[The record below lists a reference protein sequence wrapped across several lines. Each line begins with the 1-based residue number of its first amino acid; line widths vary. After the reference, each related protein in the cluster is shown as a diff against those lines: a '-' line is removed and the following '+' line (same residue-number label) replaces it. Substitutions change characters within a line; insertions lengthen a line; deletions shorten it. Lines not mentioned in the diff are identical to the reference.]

1 MKKRRYF
8 LLLIGILSS
17 CGSIGPSPSDN
28 SLVPTEPTLDISIS
42 EEIPSIESVSS
53 EEISSPSESSEQ
65 EISDEPIPT
74 VEVSDEVVITN
85 TVETWKILEDSIY
98 ETTVYKFT
106 SNVPGKRCAIVG
118 GIHGDEVAGWKAAL
132 QLKERRDFI
141 GEVLIIPQAS
151 IYACKR
157 EERYPGRGEAIN
169 GITYKD
175 LNRNF
180 PGKPDGNITQQ
191 IAYAISETVDDFNP
205 DIIVDLHES
214 LRSSSSSYFD
224 QDTSSRLGDL
234 LIYGNSWTSL
244 FTQTVIEDYNALY
257 LQEDDYPFGTDTFAP
272 GGSFNQYFGR
282 KYEDRIVITI
292 ETTRYFSDSKPK
304 NEDRRIQQQLELID
318 LILKYSLEF

>member
-17 CGSIGPSPSDN
+17 CGSIGTSPSDN
-28 SLVPTEPTLDISIS
+28 SISPTEPTLDISNS
-42 EEIPSIESVSS
+42 EEIPS
-53 EEISSPSESSEQ
+53 EEINNDVDSSLKESSE
-65 EISDEPIPT
+65 
-74 VEVSDEVVITN
+74 VEITN

-244 FTQTVIEDYNALY
+244 FTQTVIEDYNASY

-282 KYEDRIVITI
+282 KYEDKIVITI
-292 ETTRYFSDSKPK
+292 ETTRYFSASKPK

>member
-1 MKKRRYF
+1 MKKGRYF

-17 CGSIGPSPSDN
+17 CGSLGTSPSDN
-28 SLVPTEPTLDISIS
+28 SQVSNS
-42 EEIPSIESVSS
+42 EN
-53 EEISSPSESSEQ
+53 EEISSSIE
-65 EISDEPIPT
+65 
-74 VEVSDEVVITN
+74 VEVSSTSQEEITN

-106 SNVPGKRCAIVG
+106 NNVPGKKCAIVG

-157 EERYPGRGEAIN
+157 EERYPGYGDAVN
-169 GITYKD
+169 GIKYKD

-180 PGKPDGNITQQ
+180 PGNPNGNVTEK
-191 IAYAISETVDDFNP
+191 IADAIAQTVKDFDA

-214 LRSSSSSYFD
+214 RSSASSSFFEED
-224 QDTSSRLGDL
+224 QKSRLGDL

-244 FTQTVIEDYNALY
+244 FTQTVIEDYNASY
-257 LQEDDYPFGTDTFAP
+257 LQDGDYPFGTDTYAP
-272 GGSFNQYFGR
+272 GGSFNQYFG
-282 KYEDRIVITI
+282 KLYEDRIVLTI
-292 ETTRYFSDSKPK
+292 ETTRYVDYDKRISKD
-304 NEDRRIQQQLELID
+304 EDRRIQQQLEMID
-318 LILKYSLEF
+318 LIFKYAVDF

>member
-1 MKKRRYF
+1 MKKGRYF

-17 CGSIGPSPSDN
+17 CGSLGTSPSDN
-28 SLVPTEPTLDISIS
+28 SQVSNS
-42 EEIPSIESVSS
+42 EN
-53 EEISSPSESSEQ
+53 EEISSSIE
-65 EISDEPIPT
+65 
-74 VEVSDEVVITN
+74 VEVSSTSQEKITN

-106 SNVPGKRCAIVG
+106 SNVPGKRCVIVG

-132 QLKERRDFI
+132 QLKERRNFI

-151 IYACKR
+151 ILACKR
-157 EERYPGRGEAIN
+157 EERYPGRGEEVN
-169 GITYKD
+169 GIIYKD

-191 IAYAISETVDDFNP
+191 IAYAINETVTNFDA

-244 FTQTVIEDYNALY
+244 FTQTVIEDYNASY
-257 LQEDDYPFGTDTFAP
+257 LQEGDYPFGTDTFAP
-272 GGSFNQYFGR
+272 GGSFNQYFGK

-292 ETTRYFSDSKPK
+292 ETTRYFNTSKPK
-304 NEDRRIQQQLELID
+304 DESRRIQQQLELID
-318 LILKYSLEF
+318 LILKYSLDF

>member
-1 MKKRRYF
+1 MKKGRYF

-17 CGSIGPSPSDN
+17 CGSLGTSPSDN
-28 SLVPTEPTLDISIS
+28 SQVSNS
-42 EEIPSIESVSS
+42 EN
-53 EEISSPSESSEQ
+53 EEISSSIE
-65 EISDEPIPT
+65 
-74 VEVSDEVVITN
+74 VEVSSTSQEEITN

-106 SNVPGKRCAIVG
+106 SNVPGKRCVIVG

-132 QLKERRDFI
+132 QLKERRNFI

-151 IYACKR
+151 ILACKR
-157 EERYPGRGEAIN
+157 EERYPGRGEKVN
-169 GITYKD
+169 GIIYKD

-191 IAYAISETVDDFNP
+191 IAYAINETVTNFDA

-244 FTQTVIEDYNALY
+244 FTQTVIEDYNASY
-257 LQEDDYPFGTDTFAP
+257 LQEGDYPFGTDTFAP
-272 GGSFNQYFGR
+272 GGSFNQYFGK

-292 ETTRYFSDSKPK
+292 ETTRYFNTSKPK
-304 NEDRRIQQQLELID
+304 DESRRIQQQLELID
-318 LILKYSLEF
+318 LILKYSLDF

>member
-1 MKKRRYF
+1 MKKGRYF

-17 CGSIGPSPSDN
+17 CGSLGTSPSDN
-28 SLVPTEPTLDISIS
+28 SQVSNS
-42 EEIPSIESVSS
+42 EN
-53 EEISSPSESSEQ
+53 EEISSSIE
-65 EISDEPIPT
+65 
-74 VEVSDEVVITN
+74 VEVSSTSQEEITN

-106 SNVPGKRCAIVG
+106 SNVPGKRCVIVG

-132 QLKERRDFI
+132 QLKERRNFI

-151 IYACKR
+151 ILACKR
-157 EERYPGRGEAIN
+157 EERYPGRGEEVN
-169 GITYKD
+169 GIIYKD

-191 IAYAISETVDDFNP
+191 IAYAINETVTNFDA

-244 FTQTVIEDYNALY
+244 FTQTVIEDYNASY
-257 LQEDDYPFGTDTFAP
+257 LQEGDYPFGTDTFAP
-272 GGSFNQYFGR
+272 GGSFNQYFGK

-292 ETTRYFSDSKPK
+292 ETTRYFNTSKPK
-304 NEDRRIQQQLELID
+304 DESRRIQQQLELID
-318 LILKYSLEF
+318 LILKYSLDF

>member
-17 CGSIGPSPSDN
+17 CGSIGTSPSDN
-28 SLVPTEPTLDISIS
+28 SISPTEPTLDISNS
-42 EEIPSIESVSS
+42 EEIPS
-53 EEISSPSESSEQ
+53 EEISNDVDSSLKESSE
-65 EISDEPIPT
+65 
-74 VEVSDEVVITN
+74 VEITN

-157 EERYPGRGEAIN
+157 EERYPGYGDAVN
-169 GITYKD
+169 GIKYKD

-180 PGKPDGNITQQ
+180 PGNPNGNVTEK
-191 IAYAISETVDDFNP
+191 IADAIAQTVKDFDA

-214 LRSSSSSYFD
+214 RRSYSDSD
-224 QDTSSRLGDL
+224 PLLGDL
-234 LIYGNSWTSL
+234 LIYGNVDSSL
-244 FTQTVIEDYNALY
+244 FCYDLVNEFNKSY
-257 LQEDDYPFGTDTFAP
+257 LKEGEVNFSFDTNAP
-272 GGSFNQYFGR
+272 GGAFNQYFGDT
-282 KYEDRIVITI
+282 YPNAIVFTV
-292 ETTRYFSDSKPK
+292 ETNRQL
-304 NEDRRIQQQLELID
+304 EEARRIEQQTQILD
-318 LILKYSLEF
+318 LLFETIWN